1 MIWIIILT
9 LSTPLHF
16 TTTTTTTLEILLLQ
30 GYDYSIDIWAS
41 GILLHEMKFGRT
53 PFSDRD
59 DIGGSGGGSSSS
71 SSSSSSGKN
80 NEARII
86 QNILSVV
93 DNKSIDIYIDH
104 LEEGT

>member
-9 LSTPLHF
+9 LPTPLHS

-59 DIGGSGGGSSSS
+59 DIGGS
-71 SSSSSSGKN
+71 SSGKN

-93 DNKSIDIYIDH
+93 DNKSIDIYMQRT
-104 LEEGT
+104 L